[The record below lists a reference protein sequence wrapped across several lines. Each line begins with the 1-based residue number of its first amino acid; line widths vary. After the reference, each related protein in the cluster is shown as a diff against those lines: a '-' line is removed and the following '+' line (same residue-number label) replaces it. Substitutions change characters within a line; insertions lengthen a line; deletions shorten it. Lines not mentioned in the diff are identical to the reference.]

1 MGQNAAVFR
10 RPVVR
15 TVITAA
21 IALTLVSAVAA
32 WVAIGRLADSVQLAL
47 ARTESALTVA
57 RDLADTTASSASEL
71 EQVVAVVGEGV
82 GNTSTAVAAV
92 QDISRSVRGILDLL
106 DFIGSVD
113 DLQQRLRDAESQLV
127 FVQGSLNTAS
137 STLIDAG
144 PALHETVLALAAVPA
159 ELDAALVDARV
170 ARDRIDD
177 EVWLWRLGVVTYLL
191 AVGGG
196 LFGILANGRRV
207 DRLLDAVGAVPTSG

>member
-1 MGQNAAVFR
+1 MFR

-15 TVITAA
+15 TVITVA
-21 IALTLVSAVAA
+21 IVLTLVSAIAA

-47 ARTESALTVA
+47 ARTESAITVA

-71 EQVVAVVGEGV
+71 EQVVAVVGDGI

-92 QDISRSVRGILDLL
+92 QDISRSVRGILDLV

-113 DLQQRLRDAESQLV
+113 ALKESLRNAESQLV

-159 ELDAALVDARV
+159 ELDRAIIDARV
-170 ARDRIDD
+170 ARDRIDN
-177 EVWLWRLGVVTYLL
+177 EVWLWRLGVVAYLL

-207 DRLLDAVGAVPTSG
+207 DRLLEAVGSVPAPVPTA